1 MSTLQPKLVTVK
13 DAAVVL
19 GLTNFA
25 VYKLLD
31 AGKIEGRYIEGRR
44 MIPVEA
50 LDAFIDG
57 LPTER
62 PRADGAA

>member
-1 MSTLQPKLVTVK
+1 VSALQPRLVTVK
-13 DAAVVL
+13 NAAVIL

-25 VYKLLD
+25 VYKLLK

-44 MIPVEA
+44 MIPVEE
-50 LDAFIDG
+50 LDEFIAS

-62 PRADGAA
+62 PSGAA